1 MPGCR
6 DISLWELGERCRFSE
21 LSEGDLDFRPF
32 PLPLPLPREGE
43 DEEGEGGGLLVGDC
57 ISGVWSLTTHVVRKS
72 VGLRQNVGKSSQ
84 HHDGARMTDWHLQS

>member
-43 DEEGEGGGLLVGDC
+43 DEEGEGGGLLEGDC
-57 ISGVWSLTTHVVRKS
+57 IGRLVSDNTRCQEKRRSPTKCREVIP
-72 VGLRQNVGKSSQ
+72 
-84 HHDGARMTDWHLQS
+84 AP